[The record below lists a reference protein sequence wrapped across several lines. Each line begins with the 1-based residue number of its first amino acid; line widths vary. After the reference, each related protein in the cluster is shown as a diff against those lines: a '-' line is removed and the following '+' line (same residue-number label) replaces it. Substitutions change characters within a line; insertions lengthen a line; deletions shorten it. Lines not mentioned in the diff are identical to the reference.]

1 MFLRGWIGQFSGAL
15 NYFSPSG
22 VHDFLV
28 SNSLRKNFFHRKNQN
43 NDDRK
48 KAVKHFSNFFPF
60 LTAHLARFF
69 SADFVV

>member
-28 SNSLRKNFFHRKNQN
+28 INSLRKNFFHRKIKIMMIE
-43 NDDRK
+43 RK
-48 KAVKHFSNFFPF
+48 
-60 LTAHLARFF
+60 L
-69 SADFVV
+69 